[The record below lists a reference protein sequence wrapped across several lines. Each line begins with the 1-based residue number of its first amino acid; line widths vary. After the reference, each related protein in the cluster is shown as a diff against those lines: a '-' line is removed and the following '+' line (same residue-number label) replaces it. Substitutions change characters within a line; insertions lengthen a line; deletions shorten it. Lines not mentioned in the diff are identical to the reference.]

1 MVWDPEVSNS
11 TGVSTWDTETPVKL
25 LDERKER
32 IIPYDSQGSQWMIS
46 ATEVLCD
53 DLSDE
58 PESYCQDTDD
68 DLSERHCVDS
78 AQKTCYR
85 LYWD

>member
-1 MVWDPEVSNS
+1 M
-11 TGVSTWDTETPVKL
+11 
-25 LDERKER
+25 
-32 IIPYDSQGSQWMIS
+32 ISQGTQWMIS

-78 AQKTCYR
+78 AQKT
-85 LYWD
+85 